1 MAINRI
7 TKRIIILLLSA
18 VVLSSCHEVHY
29 DYSLFSWRFVN
40 ESGHNLTI
48 DMKSNLDEEFPREV
62 TKDKP
67 WDKFGAVPKKQG
79 ERPRV
84 YSATI
89 TFEDGKVLKYS
100 SKDADRSL
108 CNLKC
113 YEMPNGL
120 YDDYVIYIFT
130 LTEEDYALAVMP
142 SEE

>member
-1 MAINRI
+1 MIVKRF
-7 TKRIIILLLSA
+7 TKIIIILLLSA
-18 VVLSSCHEVHY
+18 VVLSSCYKEHL
-29 DYSLFSWRFVN
+29 DYVLFSWRFVN
-40 ESGHNLTI
+40 ESGHDI
-48 DMKSNLDEEFPREV
+48 IIEMKSNLDEEFPREV
-62 TKDKP
+62 AKDKP

-79 ERPRV
+79 ERPCV
-84 YSATI
+84 HSATI

-100 SKDADRSL
+100 SKDTDRSL

-113 YEMPNGL
+113 YETPNGL